1 MPSGSAVD
9 KRISTALPF
18 VLIQIAIRYVLMK
31 RSYSHKHAS
40 GQPSQGM
47 NTQFLNA
54 PFGDWGL
61 FTLMKHFRFALIG
74 LLLSVA
80 FLSCK
85 KDDNTPAP
93 TAQSQTDLLVANKWL
108 LNRVSTTDDKT
119 IGTSQMNTTTLLLFE
134 LDMQFKNDGTVR
146 AINHL
151 TGQIPN
157 GGTWKLASDNQSIDV
172 DVTGFKGN
180 FPIVELTKTKLTLRQ
195 RAPVNG
201 VDTDINLE
209 FAPSL

>member
-1 MPSGSAVD
+1 M
-9 KRISTALPF
+9 K
-18 VLIQIAIRYVLMK
+18 QIRV
-31 RSYSHKHAS
+31 
-40 GQPSQGM
+40 
-47 NTQFLNA
+47 
-54 PFGDWGL
+54 
-61 FTLMKHFRFALIG
+61 ALIG
-74 LLLSVA
+74 LLLSIVFA
-80 FLSCK
+80 GCK
-85 KDDNTPAP
+85 KNDDTPTP

-134 LDMQFKNDGTVR
+134 LDMQFKDDGTVR

-180 FPIVELTKTKLTLRQ
+180 FPIVVLTKTKLTLRQ

-209 FAPSL
+209 FTPSL